1 MYVNLTVPQLEQ
13 LTTLITKAW
22 ANIPPM
28 AENFKT
34 IADKAKT
41 MAIGEKYQDIELMN
55 PEAKMAMLFF
65 IILEFNAQNSEK
77 CAKDCIYLVKYLRK
91 TINIHSFAPQI

>member
-1 MYVNLTVPQLEQ
+1 MESLF
-13 LTTLITKAW
+13 W
-22 ANIPPM
+22 
-28 AENFKT
+28 
-34 IADKAKT
+34 
-41 MAIGEKYQDIELMN
+41 KYRMRFSAFEPE
-55 PEAKMAMLFF
+55 PEAKMAMFFF